1 MDMGRDQEHGP
12 SRKEKSAGQE
22 SPELIRGGGGEE
34 DVKGGL
40 A

>member
-22 SPELIRGGGGEE
+22 SPELIRGGEE

>member
-22 SPELIRGGGGEE
+22 SPELIRGGGGGGGE
-34 DVKGGL
+34 KGT
-40 A
+40 